1 MFGKEKPANRF
12 EVETP
17 KTDGATTVQIIT
29 DRETGV
35 QYLLGMYATLGSG
48 MTVLV
53 DAEGKP
59 LLKQRNGKITD

>member
-1 MFGKEKPANRF
+1 MVKKDARF

-17 KTDGATTVQIIT
+17 KVKGATTVQIIT
-29 DRETGV
+29 DKETGV

-53 DAEGKP
+53 DADGKP
-59 LLKQRNGKITD
+59 LLKK